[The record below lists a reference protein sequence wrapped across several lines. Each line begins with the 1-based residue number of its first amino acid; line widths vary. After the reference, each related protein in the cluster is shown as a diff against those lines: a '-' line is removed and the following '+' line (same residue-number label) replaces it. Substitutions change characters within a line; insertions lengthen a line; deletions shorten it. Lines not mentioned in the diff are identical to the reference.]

1 MKITRKTNRVYT
13 QTILLTETENL
24 PKVKFFLDSLE
35 SEGTRRIYRIGLAY
49 VETFLQS
56 TEKGNL
62 DTIIKPMLA
71 NKIDRYTLVQEF
83 INYLKKHNSNLSARS
98 IRGYLSALKSYLA
111 NSRIYFIPQEYK
123 STVREPKV
131 LREEETAVDQSD
143 IRKILLNSS
152 SKRLT
157 AFLMVLASG
166 GCRAK
171 EALSIRLLDCDFS
184 SSPTKISLLA
194 KNTKTGVARYFFISD
209 EATKYLKSWIDFKYR
224 PRDREE
230 HNIVRHETDYVFAVY
245 NTYDTALYGM
255 YKTLN
260 DEFNVILKSL
270 KMDERKEGMIRRRIT
285 FHSLRRFV
293 KSTVS
298 DYDSNFSEWLLGHE
312 HSTYW
317 TKKPEVKRQKYLEC
331 MKYLQFLDY
340 EPLEKMGKDIESKLR
355 EKDEEIRLLRNDLDS
370 LHEANSWLDKDALKE
385 MVEEFRRKK
394 ENPS

>member
-1 MKITRKTNRVYT
+1 MKITRKSSREYKQN
-13 QTILLTETENL
+13 ILLTETENL

-35 SEGTRRIYRIGLAY
+35 SEATRRIYRIGLAY

-56 TEKGNL
+56 TKKGNL

-83 INYLKKHNSNLSARS
+83 INYLKKHNANLSSRS
-98 IRGYLSALKSYLA
+98 VRGYLSALKSYLA
-111 NSRIYFIPQEYK
+111 NYRIYFIPQEYK

-131 LREEETAVDQSD
+131 YREEELAVDQSD
-143 IRKILLNSS
+143 IRKILLNCS

-171 EALSIRLLDCDFS
+171 EALSVRLCDCDFS
-184 SSPTKISLLA
+184 TSPTKISLLA

-209 EATKYLKSWIDFKYR
+209 ETTKYLKSWIDFKYR

-230 HNIVRHETDYVFAVY
+230 HNITRHETDYVFAVY
-245 NTYDTALYGM
+245 NTFDTELYGM

-260 DEFNVILKSL
+260 DEFNVILNEL
-270 KMDERKEGMIRRRIT
+270 KMDERKDGMVRRKIT

-340 EPLEKMGKDIESKLR
+340 EPLEQRGKAIESQLQQKDQQINELNEKISKL
-355 EKDEEIRLLRNDLDS
+355 
-370 LHEANSWLDKDALKE
+370 EANTVDMDYVKDLTKRLEALE
-385 MVEEFRRKK
+385 KK
-394 ENPS
+394 GLLK